1 MQTDNP
7 FLDDLAKLAT
17 GAAGTLHGVKQE
29 LEGTLKAKIE
39 RIAADMDLVSREE
52 FEVVKDMAQKA
63 RMENEELK
71 AKLAELEAKLK
82 D

>member
-29 LEGTLKAKIE
+29 LEATVKAKVE

-52 FEVVKDMAQKA
+52 FEVVKEMAQKA
-63 RMENEELK
+63 RVENEVLI
-71 AKLAELEAKLK
+71 ARIAELEAKLK